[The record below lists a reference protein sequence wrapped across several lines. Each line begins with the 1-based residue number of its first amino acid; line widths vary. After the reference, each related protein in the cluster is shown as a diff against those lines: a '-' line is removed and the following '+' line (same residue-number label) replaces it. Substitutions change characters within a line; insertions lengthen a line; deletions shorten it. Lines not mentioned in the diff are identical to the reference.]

1 MRNNL
6 ESDSLEQRR
15 ILGGIETGMVE
26 RIASIAADRF
36 AMARSGIE
44 RQHGGRSGVFAKH
57 VEHSALVRGREMEKA
72 VPRQNSLERLSQ
84 RQRAHI
90 ADNPCVS
97 GQAATTQRDKRRGR
111 INAGDSQTLR
121 CHVSRDRMA

>member
-57 VEHSALVRGREMEKA
+57 VEHSALVRGREMEKDVA
-72 VPRQNSLERLSQ
+72 RQNYLERLSSTQ
-84 RQRAHI
+84 TEQLAEHS
-90 ADNPCVS
+90 CVS
-97 GQAATTQRDKRRGR
+97 GPE
-111 INAGDSQTLR
+111 
-121 CHVSRDRMA
+121 